1 MDFGLGAGLEGPP
14 RRRWGLPARLQFT
27 MYLQRVGGR
36 PPTNSA
42 TTIIEGPD
50 LANMS
55 TKRNIAA
62 DLQRE
67 LLEAAVRHHNSRLRF
82 AKSSAETL
90 ETTYAALLSLQRKKL
105 IEPEKVS
112 DPAVMS
118 WKITKAGRAAIAVKS
133 GRR

>member
-1 MDFGLGAGLEGPP
+1 
-14 RRRWGLPARLQFT
+14 
-27 MYLQRVGGR
+27 
-36 PPTNSA
+36 
-42 TTIIEGPD
+42 
-50 LANMS
+50 MS
-55 TKRNIAA
+55 TKRNVVA

-67 LLEAAVRHHNSRLRF
+67 LLEAAVKDQNSRLRF

-105 IEPEKVS
+105 IEPEKAD

-118 WKITKAGRAAIAVKS
+118 WKITKAGRAMIAAKS